1 MCFQAL
7 QGRLQWPSFIV
18 WDVEPRPGPRANILS
33 GDHWDCTAGVDVQLE
48 IEPEMWHVYQALNM
62 LPESKAAL
70 ERAAQFVSGAT
81 RRQVVDLGSG
91 ESDRVTSPTG

>member
-33 GDHWDCTAGVDVQLE
+33 GDHWDCTAGVDVLE
-48 IEPEMWHVYQALNM
+48 IRFEQ
-62 LPESKAAL
+62 LPPPPPPPVEYVL
-70 ERAAQFVSGAT
+70 VRL
-81 RRQVVDLGSG
+81 RL
-91 ESDRVTSPTG
+91 VTSRLPQPPKLC